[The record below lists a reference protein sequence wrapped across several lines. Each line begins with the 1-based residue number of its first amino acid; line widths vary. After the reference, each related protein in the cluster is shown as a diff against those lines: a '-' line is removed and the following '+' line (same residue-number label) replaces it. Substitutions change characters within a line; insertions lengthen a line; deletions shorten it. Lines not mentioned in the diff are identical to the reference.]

1 MAGESRVVEVAGG
14 IVYRDGRV
22 LAARRASGELAG
34 GWEFP
39 GGKLESGE
47 TAEDAA
53 RRELDEELGVHAGVA
68 WPYDEVTHDYGETRV
83 HMTLFVCPLAP
94 GEEPVADPAVHDAL
108 RWLSREE
115 LLDVEWVAADEP
127 VARSLGT
134 FWDATFDPV
143 HL

>member
-1 MAGESRVVEVAGG
+1 MAGERRVVEVAGG

-39 GGKLESGE
+39 GGKL
-47 TAEDAA
+47 AA
-53 RRELDEELGVHAGVA
+53 GGVHVGVA

-83 HMTLFVCPLAP
+83 HMTLVVCPLAP

-108 RWLSREE
+108 RWLSHEE

>member
-1 MAGESRVVEVAGG
+1 MAAVEAGGAVGSEGPARLVDHGLGAGVVAPREAGETV
-14 IVYRDGRV
+14 
-22 LAARRASGELAG
+22 
-34 GWEFP
+34 
-39 GGKLESGE
+39 
-47 TAEDAA
+47 EDAA
-53 RRELDEELGVHAGVA
+53 RRELDEELGVHVGVA

-83 HMTLFVCPLAP
+83 HMTLVVCPLAP